1 MLFKIFFLLFSF
13 VSFANAE
20 VRLPNFMDVNSYN
33 NLYPYMNNKMKE
45 SLNPMPI
52 NNNRRVVSRSAN
64 VRSAILNQNNN
75 YIPNPVNQTRRV
87 ISRPMSFNQARSSSI
102 VRNNNNHDVDNNR
115 KYSFNG
121 KYIPSSKCI
130 ADYTECM
137 NQYCERKNFEY
148 NKCYC
153 SSKLSLI
160 ESEYKDKITLL
171 INEIVSLRNGSISQN
186 NQELD
191 NYLKNTF
198 GSNSYEKIDKNLS
211 DINQSMQTYWTDKE
225 TRLRGQESFNI
236 GNSYCMQHLQG
247 CFYMSENIRDSYRSE
262 IARDCLNYENSL
274 KKIKI
279 MAESIV
285 KKYSK

>member
-1 MLFKIFFLLFSF
+1 MLFKIFFLLFFFIPS
-13 VSFANAE
+13 VYAE
-20 VRLPNFMDVNSYN
+20 VRPYNFMDTNLYN
-33 NLYPYMNNKMKE
+33 NLYPYMNNKMRE
-45 SLNPMPI
+45 SLNPVPV
-52 NNNRRVVSRSAN
+52 NNNRRVVSRAI
-64 VRSAILNQNNN
+64 VRSATLNQNYN
-75 YIPNPVNQTRRV
+75 YMPSINQTRRV
-87 ISRPMSFNQARSSSI
+87 ISRPISFNQARSSS
-102 VRNNNNHDVDNNR
+102 VRDNNNSNVDNGKNF
-115 KYSFNG
+115 SFNG

-130 ADYTECM
+130 ADYTQCM

-153 SSKLSLI
+153 SAKLSLI
-160 ESEYKDKITLL
+160 ESEYKDKITSLVDK
-171 INEIVSLRNGSISQN
+171 IVSLRNGNINQN
-186 NQELD
+186 DQELD

-198 GSNSYEKIDKNLS
+198 GSNSYEKIDKNLA
-211 DINQSMQTYWTDKE
+211 DINQSIQKYWTDKE

-262 IARDCLNYENSL
+262 IARDCVNYENNL

>member
-1 MLFKIFFLLFSF
+1 MLFKIFFLLFFFIPS
-13 VSFANAE
+13 VYAE
-20 VRLPNFMDVNSYN
+20 VRPYNFMDTNLYN
-33 NLYPYMNNKMKE
+33 NLYPYMNNKMRE
-45 SLNPMPI
+45 SLNPVPV
-52 NNNRRVVSRSAN
+52 NNNRRVVSRAS
-64 VRSAILNQNNN
+64 VRSATLNQNYN
-75 YIPNPVNQTRRV
+75 YMPSINQTRRV
-87 ISRPMSFNQARSSSI
+87 ISRPITFNQTRSSS
-102 VRNNNNHDVDNNR
+102 VRDNNNSNVDNGKNF
-115 KYSFNG
+115 SFNG

-130 ADYTECM
+130 ADYTQCM

-153 SSKLSLI
+153 SAKLSLI
-160 ESEYKDKITLL
+160 ESEYKDKITSLVDK
-171 INEIVSLRNGSISQN
+171 IVSLRNGNINQN
-186 NQELD
+186 DQELD

-198 GSNSYEKIDKNLS
+198 GSNSYEKIDKNLA
-211 DINQSMQTYWTDKE
+211 DINQSIQKYWTDKE

-262 IARDCLNYENSL
+262 IARDCVNYENNL

>member
-1 MLFKIFFLLFSF
+1 
-13 VSFANAE
+13 
-20 VRLPNFMDVNSYN
+20 MDTNLYN
-33 NLYPYMNNKMKE
+33 NLYPYMNNKMRE
-45 SLNPMPI
+45 SLNPVPI
-52 NNNRRVVSRSAN
+52 NNNRRVVSRAS
-64 VRSAILNQNNN
+64 VRSATLNQNYN
-75 YIPNPVNQTRRV
+75 YMPSINQTRRV
-87 ISRPMSFNQARSSSI
+87 ISRPMSFNQARSSS
-102 VRNNNNHDVDNNR
+102 VRNNNNSNINND
-115 KYSFNG
+115 KNFSFNG

-130 ADYTECM
+130 ADYTQCM

-153 SSKLSLI
+153 SAKLSLI
-160 ESEYKDKITLL
+160 ESEYKDKITSLVDK
-171 INEIVSLRNGSISQN
+171 IVSLRNGNINQN
-186 NQELD
+186 DQELD

-198 GSNSYEKIDKNLS
+198 GSNSYEKIDKNLE
-211 DINQSMQTYWTDKE
+211 DINQSIQKYWTDKE

-262 IARDCLNYENSL
+262 IARDCVNYENNL

>member
-1 MLFKIFFLLFSF
+1 MLFKIFFLLFFFIPSLY
-13 VSFANAE
+13 AE
-20 VRLPNFMDVNSYN
+20 VRPYNFMDTNLYN
-33 NLYPYMNNKMKE
+33 NLYPYMNNKMRK
-45 SLNPMPI
+45 SLNPVPV
-52 NNNRRVVSRSAN
+52 NNNRRVVSRAI
-64 VRSAILNQNNN
+64 VRSATLNQNYN
-75 YIPNPVNQTRRV
+75 YMPSINQTRRV
-87 ISRPMSFNQARSSSI
+87 ISRPISFNQARSSS
-102 VRNNNNHDVDNNR
+102 VRDNNNSNVDNGKNF
-115 KYSFNG
+115 SFNG

-130 ADYTECM
+130 ADYTQCM

-153 SSKLSLI
+153 SAKLSLI
-160 ESEYKDKITLL
+160 ESEYKDKITSLVDK
-171 INEIVSLRNGSISQN
+171 IVSLRNGNINQN

-198 GSNSYEKIDKNLS
+198 GSNSYEKIDKNLA
-211 DINQSMQTYWTDKE
+211 DINQSIQKYWTDKE

-262 IARDCLNYENSL
+262 IARDCVNYENNL

>member
-1 MLFKIFFLLFSF
+1 MLFKIFFLLFFFISS
-13 VSFANAE
+13 VYAE
-20 VRLPNFMDVNSYN
+20 VRPYNFMDTNLYN
-33 NLYPYMNNKMKE
+33 NLYPYMNNKMRE
-45 SLNPMPI
+45 SLNPVPV
-52 NNNRRVVSRSAN
+52 NNNRRVVSRAS
-64 VRSAILNQNNN
+64 VRSATLNQNYN
-75 YIPNPVNQTRRV
+75 YIPSINQTRRV
-87 ISRPMSFNQARSSSI
+87 INRPMSFNQARSSS
-102 VRNNNNHDVDNNR
+102 VRNNNNSNVDNGKNF
-115 KYSFNG
+115 SFNG

-130 ADYTECM
+130 ADYTQCM

-153 SSKLSLI
+153 SAKLSLI
-160 ESEYKDKITLL
+160 ESEYKDKITSLVDK
-171 INEIVSLRNGSISQN
+171 IVSLRNGNINQN

-198 GSNSYEKIDKNLS
+198 GSNSYEKIDKNLA
-211 DINQSMQTYWTDKE
+211 DINQSIQKYWTDKE

-262 IARDCLNYENSL
+262 IARDCVNYENNL

>member
-1 MLFKIFFLLFSF
+1 MLFKIFFLLFFFISS
-13 VSFANAE
+13 VYAE
-20 VRLPNFMDVNSYN
+20 VRPYNFMDTNLYN
-33 NLYPYMNNKMKE
+33 NLYPYMNNKMRK
-45 SLNPMPI
+45 SLNPVPV
-52 NNNRRVVSRSAN
+52 NNNRRVVSRAS
-64 VRSAILNQNNN
+64 VRSATLNQNYN
-75 YIPNPVNQTRRV
+75 YMPSINQTRRV
-87 ISRPMSFNQARSSSI
+87 INRPISFNQARSSS
-102 VRNNNNHDVDNNR
+102 VRNNNNSNIDNGKNF
-115 KYSFNG
+115 SFNG

-130 ADYTECM
+130 ADYTQCM

-153 SSKLSLI
+153 SAKLSLI
-160 ESEYKDKITLL
+160 ESEYKDKITSLVDK
-171 INEIVSLRNGSISQN
+171 IVSLRNGNINQN
-186 NQELD
+186 DQELD

-198 GSNSYEKIDKNLS
+198 GSNSYEKIDKNLA
-211 DINQSMQTYWTDKE
+211 DINQSIQKYWTDKE
-225 TRLRGQESFNI
+225 TRFRGQESFNI

-262 IARDCLNYENSL
+262 IARDCVNYENNL